1 MDTEN
6 LFEKIRPILE
16 GLIFTSGEEGLSLIQ
31 IQSTFEEC
39 TRDELGQALELL
51 RRDYV
56 SELRG
61 IELVKYG
68 GRWKFVAKEKVYPY
82 ASRLY
87 SKAKSSSLSNAA
99 MEVLS
104 LIAYRQPITRVEID
118 EIRGVSSELMLKKL
132 QARDLIETCGNKDTV
147 GRPLL
152 YRVSSA
158 FYDAFGLESL
168 ADLPECDTDPKT
180 SPLFEREEESSSS
193 ADGSN
198 ENGAQSEQDGEPFE
212 TAGPA
217 KKEQAES
224 NKQIEN
230 NEQAIEAG
238 ESAGQ
243 ALN

>member
-1 MDTEN
+1 MDTES

-16 GLIFTSGEEGLSLIQ
+16 GLIFTSGEEGLSLLQ
-31 IQSTFEEC
+31 IQSAFEEC

-56 SELRG
+56 SDSRG

-132 QARDLIETCGNKDTV
+132 QARDLIETCGNKDTI

-168 ADLPECDTDPKT
+168 ADLPECDTDPQT
-180 SPLFEREEESSSS
+180 SPLFERQEESAAS
-193 ADGSN
+193 AKDTIQK
-198 ENGAQSEQDGEPFE
+198 ETQSEQDAQPSDTSASVE
-212 TAGPA
+212 
-217 KKEQAES
+217 KKQA
-224 NKQIEN
+224 EN
-230 NEQAIEAG
+230 NE
-238 ESAGQ
+238 
-243 ALN
+243 